1 MALNVNIVSFFDP
14 KGINNARKS
23 FSALTDS
30 NVSSAKKQA
39 IAMKL
44 VGGAFAAAGVAASA
58 FAVKLAR
65 DGVRAALEDEKSLTM
80 LNKTLTNLGVGFQS
94 SAVDDFVNKLQFS
107 TGVADDQ
114 LRPALNRLV
123 LATGSVTEAQD
134 MLSLALDVSSGT
146 GKDLESVSVALAKAA
161 GGQYTALQRLGV
173 GLDKSILE
181 TKDLDLITKTLGDRF
196 SGQASAAANTYAGR
210 LQILTLGAE
219 EAKEAIGYGLLDA
232 AETVAKALGYNAG
245 GLAQSLADTGEE
257 IGNSIRELGYITA
270 GLIKFTDEATN
281 ANDESSLF
289 SRSIDAIGD
298 SALKTNPKLQVLI
311 TALQLIGLYGRETT
325 VGQTPDQIRDLARG
339 QQAMRAMER
348 AQSDARVAAQEAA
361 EQAQKDAEA
370 AAAEAQRAAEA
381 EAKSLAGRLERLG
394 KVSKDFAKT
403 MAGANPQT
411 VQGSL
416 DNAKKS
422 LEDMRV
428 LVSKTSYVTDDI
440 TENFTELSSVVS
452 NNLTSAFDVA
462 KNQLESA
469 KSAFNDFKNSIIGS
483 ITGTINFASAVE
495 ETDFLTGLEKQ
506 ANTAIDFSTK
516 VGKLLEMG
524 LSERA
529 LQQVLNAGAE
539 TGIKIA
545 DEIIAGGS
553 TVVAK
558 VNTLLNS
565 VQSVA
570 EQVGLNGAKLFY
582 DAGVTQGEAL
592 VQGILDAM
600 ASAASTI
607 AGFVA
612 SLPSGSLPSTPSAS
626 TAGSGAIPKPKP
638 SPTPAPT
645 FAEKV
650 IKAAGGASSTA
661 ASRSY
666 TAMAASMGKI
676 RLAKGGIVTSP
687 TNALIGEAGP
697 EAVIPLTGSNSGSL
711 SPTYNIVVNA
721 GIGTNG
727 AQVGQQI
734 VEAIKK
740 FERTSGQV
748 FARA

>member
-23 FSALTDS
+23 FAALTDS

-44 VGGAFAAAGVAASA
+44 VGGAFAAAGVAAGA

-94 SAVDDFVNKLQFS
+94 SAVNDFTNKLEFS
-107 TGVADDQ
+107 TGVANDQ
-114 LRPALNRLV
+114 LRPALNGLV
-123 LATGSVTEAQD
+123 LATGSVTQAQD
-134 MLSLALDVSSGT
+134 LLSLALDVSAGT

-161 GGQYTALQRLGV
+161 GGQYTALQKLGT

-181 TKDLDLITKTLGDRF
+181 TEDLNLITKTLGERF
-196 SGQASAAANTYAGR
+196 SGQASAAADTYAGR
-210 LQILTLGAE
+210 LQIVTLGARR
-219 EAKEAIGYGLLDA
+219 AQDAIGYGLLDA
-232 AETVAKALGYNAG
+232 AETVAKALGYSAG

-257 IGNSIRELGYITA
+257 IANNIRELGYITA
-270 GLIKFTDEATN
+270 GLIKFADQATN
-281 ANDESSLF
+281 ASDQSGFF
-289 SRSIDAIGD
+289 SRTIDAIGD

-311 TALQLIGLYGRETT
+311 TALQMLGLYGRETT
-325 VGQTPDQIRDLARG
+325 IGQTPDQIRDMARG

-348 AQSDARVAAQEAA
+348 EQTNARVAAEEAA

-370 AAAEAQRAAEA
+370 AAKEAQRAAEA
-381 EAKSLAGRLERLG
+381 EAKALTGRLERLG

-403 MAGANPQT
+403 MAGSNPQT

-416 DNAKKS
+416 DNANKS
-422 LEDMRV
+422 LEDMRQ
-428 LVSKTSYVTDDI
+428 LVTRTSYVTDEI
-440 TENFTELSSVVS
+440 TENFSELSSVVS
-452 NNLTSAFDVA
+452 NNLTSAFDMA
-462 KNQLESA
+462 RGQLDSA
-469 KSAFNDFKNSIIGS
+469 KSAFNDFKNSIVS
-483 ITGTINFASAVE
+483 TITGTINFSSAVE

-506 ANTAIDFSTK
+506 ANEAINFSTK

-539 TGIKIA
+539 TGSKIA

-553 TVVAK
+553 TVVVK

-570 EQVGLNGAKLFY
+570 EKVGLDGAVLFY
-582 DAGVTQGEAL
+582 QAGVTQGEAL
-592 VQGILDAM
+592 VQGIMDAM
-600 ASAASTI
+600 QKAASSI
-607 AGFVA
+607 AGLIG
-612 SLPSGSLPSTPSAS
+612 SLPSGGAPSIASAS
-626 TAGSGAIPKPKP
+626 TAGSGAVPKPTPK
-638 SPTPAPT
+638 PTPQLT

-650 IKAAGGASSTA
+650 IKAAGGASSDA
-661 ASRSY
+661 ASRHY
-666 TAMAASMGKI
+666 TAMAASMGNI
-676 RLAKGGIVTSP
+676 RLAKGGIVTGP

-697 EAVIPLTGSNSGSL
+697 EAVIPLSGKNSGL
-711 SPTYNIVVNA
+711 GNTFNITINA
-721 GIGTNG
+721 GIGTSG
-727 AQVGQQI
+727 AQVGRDI
-734 VEAIKK
+734 VEMIQKY
-740 FERTSGQV
+740 ERTSGQV